1 MQTTTKQPVSLR
13 DIQARDNG
21 IAWRSAEVGA
31 IDAEARTVELAFSSE
46 VEVERW
52 FGIEVLSHAPEAVD
66 LSRLNDGGALLMD
79 HDPTDQVGVV
89 ESASI
94 DGDKRGRA
102 VVRFGRSKRASEVFQ
117 DVVDNIRRHVSVGYR
132 INAMQLTEER
142 ENGDLVYTITS
153 WLPCEISFVSIPADA
168 SVGVGRAM
176 ENPHIETAAPAP
188 ENSDKQE
195 NNQISTQ
202 EKRSMTDKTQDTP
215 NIDAE
220 AVRRAGS
227 DAERAR
233 VRDILEM
240 GEQYGAADLARDFV
254 KDGKPAA
261 EFQRAL
267 LSHIEQRQSRP
278 LSEQTADAA
287 VGLTDKEIGQY
298 RFMNVVRALANP
310 TDKKAQKAA
319 AFEIEAGRAAADK
332 AGKEAQG
339 IMVPAEILSR
349 NVFGQRS
356 FNAGQNGQ
364 TGAGSTG
371 GNAIATELM
380 ASAFVDLLRNS
391 TTIMQ
396 LGRTIGGLVGNVDIP
411 RKTARTQG
419 YWIGEGDDAPEGEM
433 DLGQIALNPKTV
445 AAYSDITRRLMMQ
458 SSLDVE
464 ALVRADLAEALGLA
478 IDLAGYYGSG
488 SAHQP
493 KGISNY
499 TGINAVTFAATAPS
513 YAEIVAMETAVAAK
527 NAAVSNMAYVVNATT
542 KGGAKTTQKFPGT
555 PTGATLWEQGD
566 TMNGYQTRVTN
577 QLSGDDVFFRQL
589 RGPDYRDVGRPGFD
603 RGHDVAVEVGRYA
616 NRGFPRCRFRTAP
629 RRIVRS
635 GPQGSVRKRRS
646 A

>member
-1 MQTTTKQPVSLR
+1 MQTTKKPVSIR
-13 DIQARDNG
+13 EIQAHDKG
-21 IAWRSAEVGA
+21 ITWRKAEVGT

-52 FGIEVLSHAPEAVD
+52 FGIEVLSHEPGAVD

-79 HDPTDQVGVV
+79 HDTTDQVGVV

-117 DVVDNIRRHVSVGYR
+117 DVVDGIRKHVSVGYR
-132 INAMQLTEER
+132 INAAQLTEER
-142 ENGDLVYTITS
+142 ENGDLVYTVTS
-153 WLPCEISFVSIPADA
+153 WLPCEISFVSIPADT
-168 SVGVGRAM
+168 SVGVGRTM
-176 ENPHIETAAPAP
+176 ENPHVETPAQP
-188 ENSDKQE
+188 LENPDKQ
-195 NNQISTQ
+195 QKIISSTQ
-202 EKRSMTDKTQDTP
+202 EIRSMTQNTQEAPT
-215 NIDAE
+215 IDAA
-220 AVRRAGS
+220 AVRREGGE
-227 DAERAR
+227 AERNR

-267 LSHIEQRQSRP
+267 LSHMEQRQSRP

-287 VGLTDKEIGQY
+287 VGLTEKEIGQY

-310 TDKKAQKAA
+310 TDKKAQQAA

-339 IMVPAEILSR
+339 IMIPAEVLSR
-349 NVFGQRS
+349 NVMGQRS
-356 FNAGQNGQ
+356 FNAGTNGQ
-364 TGAGSTG
+364 TGNGSTG

-380 ASAFVDLLRNS
+380 AAAFVDLLRNS

-411 RKTARTQG
+411 RKTARSQG
-419 YWIGEGDDAPEGEM
+419 YWLGEGDDATEGEM
-433 DLGQIALNPKTV
+433 DLGQIALSPKTV
-445 AAYSDITRRLMMQ
+445 AAYSDITRRLMQQ

-493 KGISNY
+493 KGIANY
-499 TGINAVTFAATAPS
+499 TGISAVPFAADTPS
-513 YAEIVAMETAVAAK
+513 YAEAVAMETAIAAK
-527 NAAVSNMAYVVNATT
+527 NAAVQNMAYVVNATT
-542 KGGAKTTQKFPGT
+542 KGAAKTTQKFPGT

-577 QLSGDDVFFRQL
+577 QLAGGDVFFGNFADL
-589 RGPDYRDVGRPGFD
+589 IIAMWGGLDLTVDTMSLSKSGG
-603 RGHDVAVEVGRYA
+603 
-616 NRGFPRCRFRTAP
+616 T
-629 RRIVRS
+629 RIVVFQDVDFAARRVES
-635 GPQGSVRKRRS
+635 FALGRK
-646 A
+646 AA